1 MNQNIPVPT
10 TKDAAFEAVVACGK
24 LTSALS
30 VAAEITGSAAID
42 SLCDIALEM
51 TDRLARLCAALE
63 SDAQPSYIACAG
75 SMPCDEITGSAAID
89 SLCDIALEMT
99 DRLARLCAAL
109 ESDAQPSY
117 IACAGSMPCDL
128 DDGRLRAV
136 CRKLVDDC
144 GDEVRAIVRKVDG
157 LVETA
162 PRPERCAVSVRT
174 DVSYAMR

>member
-10 TKDAAFEAVVACGK
+10 TKDAAFEAVIACGK

-30 VAAEITGSAAID
+30 VAA
-42 SLCDIALEM
+42 
-51 TDRLARLCAALE
+51 
-63 SDAQPSYIACAG
+63 
-75 SMPCDEITGSAAID
+75 EITGSAAID